1 MSLEAEKQKYEERLR
16 YGLTILSKKLNE
28 GKVKF
33 ASHLV
38 DDFKESMRK
47 IKYDKNGEI
56 ILDSVDGR
64 IRSMAL
70 GMEQFDTRDKLKK
83 QISLAEIQ
91 KLYFEMIEFNF
102 GDFYRQMLKA
112 NSNPNHI
119 AEFFSKQSDFVDDMF
134 NQIPSFVEAI
144 LQFWKNVGDIGY
156 WHLEDNHS
164 NLTGVYGGDLFPTHD
179 ENIASKCGI
188 YTDTIVL
195 PDPYVRSQH
204 IFELYPKEKA
214 VFFLIKHAMNLLKYK
229 NLACV
234 EEGMP
239 IVVILPDLSYLEE
252 NGRDFIYNFSQS
264 DALIHASKIFGR
276 KFENIDEFN
285 EFCIS
290 LDTVEKTITAIKDKS
305 RVLFD
310 TNWKGSLEEQINK
323 AVKSDELKAMNATEP
338 GLLFRIQTVGRM
350 SVSNELLIKA
360 GQLSGTPIIEAETS
374 WQFFNWKLEYDA
386 EKAQEYYG
394 SEDLHITKGLT
405 DLSKTDL
412 PWLGNIPP
420 ESLLELRKQGAL
432 EEIRSILGNNIK
444 ELIDTNPT
452 NCFRTRDQIL
462 ENIEQSFEKHR
473 KKLDELKAKNW
484 KFAGFDI
491 GSWIVS
497 GGIEIGAALTGT
509 PTWGL
514 AVLAADQLLDAPK
527 LREIPQRFRDLVD
540 QNKKVKQSPV
550 GMLFKTSKG

>member
-1 MSLEAEKQKYEERLR
+1 MSLELEKQEYEERLR
-16 YGLTILSKKLNE
+16 YSLKILSKNLNE
-28 GKVKF
+28 GKIKVAK
-33 ASHLV
+33 HLI
-38 DDFKESMRK
+38 DDFKESMRN
-47 IKYDKNGEI
+47 IKYDVNGEI
-56 ILDSVDGR
+56 ILDSVDRR

-70 GMEQFDTRDKLKK
+70 SIEQFDTRDKLKK

-91 KLYFEMIEFNF
+91 KLYFEIIELNF

-112 NSNPNHI
+112 DSNSNHI
-119 AEFFSKQSDFVDDMF
+119 AEFLSTHADFVDGMF
-134 NQIPSFVEAI
+134 DQIPSFVEAI
-144 LQFWKNVGDIGY
+144 LKFWKNVGDIGY

-164 NLTGVYGGDLFPTHD
+164 NLTGVYGGDLFPTHN

-195 PDPYVRSQH
+195 PDPYIRSQH
-204 IFELYPKEKA
+204 IFKLYPKEKA
-214 VFFLIKHAMNLLKYK
+214 VFFLIKHAMNLLKYR

-239 IVVILPDLSYLEE
+239 VVVILPDLSYLEE
-252 NGRDFIYNFSQS
+252 NGRDFIYKFSQN

-276 KFENIDEFN
+276 RFENIDEFN

-323 AVKSDELKAMNATEP
+323 AVKGDELKAMNGTEP
-338 GLLFRIQTVGRM
+338 GLLFTIQTIGRM

-360 GQLSGTPIIEAETS
+360 RQLSGTPIIEAETS

-432 EEIRSILGNNIK
+432 EEIRNILGNNIK

-550 GMLFKTSKG
+550 GMLFKASKK